1 MKQTIEQ
8 RIVTILNNEK
18 SSAAE
23 IAEIVREAESA
34 AQTADQAVEAERAKA
49 MDVVRSPN
57 VEAAHRA
64 VAEAVLAR
72 ERLLALLAKL
82 CMKLSEAQAAEAQER
97 WLVEFNRVKQKRD
110 EAAAAF
116 RRYRER
122 SQEIAYLFALA
133 AEIDREI
140 DHLNAN
146 APYGVH
152 QRLRYVENEAR
163 DVEFSRDRPSL
174 AATVELRDWDN
185 SGRLL
190 WPQRHFGSL
199 AAAFAQSMITPA
211 VGARWSEPE
220 TQAERRREIERSQAQ
235 LAEFYRHATAE
246 QEARQNRRGAAG
258 RPSILSVASG
268 CPLLGVKRK
277 SDFGF
282 VRSAFDPERKSRFSS
297 RAYSSANMRFQ
308 SFFRLITVQPFF
320 FASS

>member
-1 MKQTIEQ
+1 MAKREDGMKQTIEQ
-8 RIVTILNNEK
+8 RIVTILNDEK

-34 AQTADQAVEAERAKA
+34 AQTADQAVDAERAKA

-72 ERLLALLAKL
+72 ERLRALLAKL
-82 CMKLSEAQAAEAQER
+82 RAKLSEAQTAEAQEG
-97 WLVEFNRVKQKRD
+97 WQVEFNRVEQKRD

-116 RRYRER
+116 RRYREL
-122 SQEIAYLFALA
+122 SQEIVHLLALA

-140 DHLNAN
+140 DHVNAS
-146 APYGVH
+146 APYGMH
-152 QRLRYVENEAR
+152 QRLRHVENEAR
-163 DVEFSRDRPSL
+163 NVEFSRDRPSL

-235 LAEFYRHATAE
+235 QAEFYQRETE
-246 QEARQNRRGAAG
+246 RQEARQNAEAAQ
-258 RPSILSVASG
+258 
-268 CPLLGVKRK
+268 
-277 SDFGF
+277 
-282 VRSAFDPERKSRFSS
+282 RFSLRS
-297 RAYSSANMRFQ
+297 RG
-308 SFFRLITVQPFF
+308 
-320 FASS
+320 